1 MTSTTSNGT
10 LAQKIELEFPA
21 HIEGVD
27 VELGLQ
33 RVLGNKSWYISMLR
47 KFVEIHAS
55 TTEGIRQALLSDNRE
70 TALRLAHT
78 VKSIVGNIGS
88 AVVQQDAAELEK
100 LLSMPGSDTEISAAL
115 DRFEK
120 SLDLLVAELKSKV
133 PPEKP
138 LQVVEVNQ
146 QALTLLCEKLADL
159 LKDNDSEA
167 VTLIESNKEILKS
180 AFASEYTGIRSAIS
194 DFNFDCARTDLLRA
208 LLNAGI
214 HIKDSGC

>member
-1 MTSTTSNGT
+1 
-10 LAQKIELEFPA
+10 
-21 HIEGVD
+21 
-27 VELGLQ
+27 
-33 RVLGNKSWYISMLR
+33 
-47 KFVEIHAS
+47 
-55 TTEGIRQALLSDNRE
+55 
-70 TALRLAHT
+70 
-78 VKSIVGNIGS
+78 
-88 AVVQQDAAELEK
+88 
-100 LLSMPGSDTEISAAL
+100 L